1 MEIIWVIIIWGIIF
15 WIRSALG
22 RQRIEQEQAAR
33 RVQAEYVKGRILEC
47 FSKML
52 AFISKADGRISKCE
66 VDVASQCLKSLGVSE
81 AEYRRCVGAFNG
93 MHDFSFE
100 AFRRCAAELV
110 EIATNEAC
118 TLIYEML
125 WVVAAADGTLD
136 AGEDDLLRNA
146 TGPLG
151 IDGFFYHHFKRRYF
165 GFGGADGSG
174 GFSGAGGAGSS
185 GGADGGY
192 QYDLE
197 LEKAYARLGCSASD
211 SNDAVKSAYRKA
223 AMRYHPDRLRAE
235 GLPEGMIAQAT
246 RSMAEINAAWDVVRK
261 ARGL

>member
-1 MEIIWVIIIWGIIF
+1 MEVFWAIIFWVIVL

-22 RQRIEQEQAAR
+22 RQRVEREQAAR

-47 FSKML
+47 FSRML

-66 VDVASQCLKSLGVSE
+66 VDVASQCLKSLGISD
-81 AEYRRCVGAFNG
+81 AEYRRCVEAFNG
-93 MHDFSFE
+93 MHDFSLG

-125 WVVAAADGTLD
+125 WIVAAADGTLD

-165 GFGGADGSG
+165 GSGGAGGSAGAGGSG
-174 GFSGAGGAGSS
+174 GAG
-185 GGADGGY
+185 GGY
-192 QYDLE
+192 QHDLE

-235 GLPEGMIAQAT
+235 GLPEGMVAQAT

>member
-1 MEIIWVIIIWGIIF
+1 MTEIIWFIIIWGIIR
-15 WIRSALG
+15 WIRSALEQ
-22 RQRIEQEQAAR
+22 RRIEQGQAAR
-33 RVQAEYVKGRILEC
+33 RVQSEYVKGRILEC
-47 FSKML
+47 FSRML
-52 AFISKADGRISKCE
+52 AFVSKADGRISKCE
-66 VDVASQCLKSLGVSE
+66 VDVASQCLKSLGISE
-81 AEYRRCVGAFNG
+81 AEYRRCVEAFNG
-93 MHDFSFE
+93 MHDFSLG

-136 AGEDDLLRNA
+136 AREDDLLRNA

-165 GFGGADGSG
+165 GFGGAGGSG
-174 GFSGAGGAGSS
+174 GAG
-185 GGADGGY
+185 GGY
-192 QYDLE
+192 QHDSE

-211 SNDAVKSAYRKA
+211 SNDAVKAAFRKA

-235 GLPEGMIAQAT
+235 GLPEGMVAQAT

>member
-1 MEIIWVIIIWGIIF
+1 MEILWVIIIWGIIF

-33 RVQAEYVKGRILEC
+33 RVQAEYVKRRILEC

-66 VDVASQCLKSLGVSE
+66 VDVASQCLKSLGISE
-81 AEYRRCVGAFNG
+81 TEYRRCVGAFNG

-125 WVVAAADGTLD
+125 WIVAAADGTLD

-165 GFGGADGSG
+165 GFGGAGGSAGAGGSG
-174 GFSGAGGAGSS
+174 GAG
-185 GGADGGY
+185 GGY
-192 QYDLE
+192 QHDLE

>member
-1 MEIIWVIIIWGIIF
+1 MKIVWIIIIWGIIH
-15 WIRSALG
+15 WIRSALEQ
-22 RQRIEQEQAAR
+22 RRIEQAQTTR
-33 RVQAEYVKGRILEC
+33 RGQAEYVKGRILEC

-66 VDVASQCLKSLGVSE
+66 VDVASQCLKSLGISE
-81 AEYRRCVGAFNG
+81 TEYRRCVGAFNG
-93 MHDFSFE
+93 MHDFTFE

-125 WVVAAADGTLD
+125 WIVAAADGTLD

-165 GFGGADGSG
+165 GFGGTGGSG
-174 GFSGAGGAGSS
+174 GTG
-185 GGADGGY
+185 GGY
-192 QYDLE
+192 QHDSE

-235 GLPEGMIAQAT
+235 GLPEGMVAQAT

>member
-1 MEIIWVIIIWGIIF
+1 MNIIWVIIGWAIIRL
-15 WIRSALG
+15 ILSALG
-22 RQRIEQEQAAR
+22 RRRMEQEQTIR
-33 RVQAEYVKGRILEC
+33 RSETEYIRRRILEC
-47 FSKML
+47 FSRML

-66 VDVASQCLKSLGVSE
+66 VDVASQCLKSLGISE
-81 AEYRRCVGAFNG
+81 VEYRRCVDAFNG
-93 MHDFSFE
+93 TRDFSPA

-110 EIATNEAC
+110 EIATNETC

-125 WVVAAADGTLD
+125 WIVAAADGTLD
-136 AGEDDLLRNA
+136 AREDDLLRNA

-151 IDGFFYHHFKRRYF
+151 IDGGFYYHFKRRYF
-165 GFGGADGSG
+165 GFGGAGGSG
-174 GFSGAGGAGSS
+174 GAGGGCQHDS
-185 GGADGGY
+185 
-192 QYDLE
+192 E

-211 SNDAVKSAYRKA
+211 SNDAVKAAFRKA

-235 GLPEGMIAQAT
+235 GLPEGMVAQAT

>member
-1 MEIIWVIIIWGIIF
+1 MEVFWAIIF
-15 WIRSALG
+15 WCIVLWIRSVLG
-22 RQRIEQEQAAR
+22 RQRVEKEQATR
-33 RVQAEYVKGRILEC
+33 RVQAEYVKRRILEC

-66 VDVASQCLKSLGVSE
+66 VDVASQCLKSLGISE
-81 AEYRRCVGAFNG
+81 TEYRQCVGAFNG

-125 WVVAAADGTLD
+125 WIVAAADGTLSS
-136 AGEDDLLRNA
+136 GEDDLLRKA
-146 TGPLG
+146 IGSLR

-165 GFGGADGSG
+165 GFGGTGGSG
-174 GFSGAGGAGSS
+174 GTGG
-185 GGADGGY
+185 DY
-192 QYDLE
+192 QHDSE

-235 GLPEGMIAQAT
+235 GLPEGMVAQAT

>member
-1 MEIIWVIIIWGIIF
+1 MEIIWVIIIWGIVH
-15 WIRSALG
+15 WIRSALEQ
-22 RQRIEQEQAAR
+22 RRIEQGQAAR
-33 RVQAEYVKGRILEC
+33 RAQAEYVKGRILEC

-66 VDVASQCLKSLGVSE
+66 VDVASQCLKSLGISD
-81 AEYRRCVGAFNG
+81 AEYRRCVEAFNG
-93 MHDFSFE
+93 MHDFSLG

-125 WVVAAADGTLD
+125 WVVAAADDTLD
-136 AGEDDLLRNA
+136 ASEDDLLRNA

-165 GFGGADGSG
+165 GFGGAGGSG
-174 GFSGAGGAGSS
+174 GAG
-185 GGADGGY
+185 GGY
-192 QYDLE
+192 QHDLE

-235 GLPEGMIAQAT
+235 GLPEGMVAQAT